1 MCGFAV
7 KSTSSKAFEYLT
19 KRIIY
24 HSLGSI
30 LHSVRMPVYIPWST
44 ACRGTLLVRL
54 IRREAECGRN

>member
-19 KRIIY
+19 KRII

-30 LHSVRMPVYIPWST
+30 LHSVRMPEYIPWST
-44 ACRGTLLVRL
+44 VCRGTLLVRL
-54 IRREAECGRN
+54 IRSEAECGRN